1 MFQLLLRT
9 LRFLPFYSFLSHFM
23 GSDPNVVYIM
33 SGADSGN
40 TITNDLFKLLFDILT
55 DNKYHMVEAS
65 LNCIMD

>member
-1 MFQLLLRT
+1 
-9 LRFLPFYSFLSHFM
+9 M